1 MIKKSAAKEESD
13 QKLVVTED
21 DIAAVV
27 AQWTGIPVAKIAE
40 EESKTLLPLGRSAS

>member
-1 MIKKSAAKEESD
+1 MIKTVAKEESD
-13 QKLVVTED
+13 QKLIVTEE

-40 EESKTLLPLGRSAS
+40 EESETLLPFRR